1 MRVKQYENMYLAAQ
15 CQAFNNGLNIH
26 TYNLLNNV
34 FGAAED
40 ISKTPG
46 VSKLARS
53 LFHSLPQQI
62 PKEVVLFPKPGDGF
76 LTDASISYKL
86 ENVRGEFHEIHKDF
100 STQIHP
106 HLNIGVNQF

>member
-1 MRVKQYENMYLAAQ
+1 
-15 CQAFNNGLNIH
+15 
-26 TYNLLNNV
+26 LNNV